1 MSKNEKEINDNINGQ
16 PIVPDE
22 PFEIVP
28 DKPKEEIVPD
38 EPTVIVP
45 DEPQTKQPVVEDAPK
60 GGFVEDFKRRIR
72 EIKTTRWIRFGI
84 VAATFFAWV
93 AWLGNWW
100 VAPWIILLFD
110 IYITG
115 YIPFTWW
122 KKSKSSFVRNVMSWV
137 DAIVYAVVLVY
148 FVFAFVG
155 QNYQIPSSSL
165 EKSLLVGDYL
175 WVNKMAYGPRVPQTP
190 IHFPLVQ
197 NTFPILNCK
206 SYIEKPQ
213 FEYHRLKGY
222 RKIERGDIVVFNYP
236 AGDTVCT
243 KVANPDYYTLV
254 KMFGR
259 DAVRSN
265 RVPMG
270 DVGEVIYR
278 PVDRRDN
285 YVKRCVGLPGERI
298 LIKGGVIYNNGV
310 PMPQPKN
317 VQNNYYIQTKHDA
330 LTANFW
336 DELGVAADDRK
347 MYSPQPAEYEA
358 LRQCGFVFNEDGTL
372 PPIYL
377 VPLTDEMF
385 AKVKANPNIAFTFR
399 ASDLDYGEMFP
410 EEVSKGWT
418 CYNYGGQGGLWI
430 PRKGAKIALNETAW
444 KTYNRCIRN
453 YEGHHEAYF
462 DGTNVI
468 IDGKPAKDY
477 TFTMD
482 YYFMMGD
489 NRDNS
494 LDSRFWGFVPEDHIV
509 GTPMFILI
517 SFDKDRPLFNGKI
530 RWNRIFRS
538 ANPDK

>member
-1 MSKNEKEINDNINGQ
+1 MRNNDNEEVKIQITDGNA
-16 PIVPDE
+16 DE
-22 PFEIVP
+22 QALVTVTDETTVTDDIEEMAL
-28 DKPKEEIVPD
+28 EEIPA
-38 EPTVIVP
+38 EP
-45 DEPQTKQPVVEDAPK
+45 EPEAK
-60 GGFVEDFKRRIR
+60 GFVADFKRRIR

-84 VAATFFAWV
+84 VAVIFFAWV

-122 KKSKSSFVRNVMSWV
+122 KRSKLGWVKSIMSWV

-206 SYIEKPQ
+206 SYLDKPQ
-213 FEYHRLKGY
+213 FAYHRLKGY
-222 RKIERGDIVVFNYP
+222 RKVERGDIVVFNFP

-243 KVANPDYYTLV
+243 KVANPDYYSLV

-259 DAVRSN
+259 TAVHN
-265 RVPMG
+265 NKEQFG
-270 DVGEVIYR
+270 DVIYR

-298 LIKGGVIYNNGV
+298 MIKNGIIYNNGV

-317 VQNNYYIQTKHDA
+317 VQNNYYIQAKNNT
-330 LTANFW
+330 LTPAFW
-336 DELGVAADDRK
+336 DELGVALDDR
-347 MYSPQPAEYEA
+347 MLYTPQPEEYEV
-358 LRQCGFVFNEDGTL
+358 LRMIGFVFNEDGTI
-372 PPIYL
+372 PPIYR
-377 VPLTDEMF
+377 VPLTADMYT
-385 AKVKANPNIAFTFR
+385 KVKANPNIVFTYQ
-399 ASDLDYGEMFP
+399 ASDAEYGEMFP
-410 EEVSKGWT
+410 EGVSKGWT
-418 CYNYGGQGGLWI
+418 CYNYGAGGIWI
-430 PRKGAKIALNETAW
+430 PRKGGKVRLDAKAW
-444 KTYNRCIRN
+444 ATYNRCIRN
-453 YEGHHEAYF
+453 YEGHTDAYF

-468 IDGKPAKDY
+468 IDGRPATEY
-477 TFTMD
+477 TFQMD
-482 YYFMMGD
+482 YYFMVGD

-517 SFDKDRPLFNGKI
+517 SFDKDRTLANGKI
-530 RWNRIFRS
+530 RWNRMFRS

>member
-1 MSKNEKEINDNINGQ
+1 MSKNS
-16 PIVPDE
+16 
-22 PFEIVP
+22 
-28 DKPKEEIVPD
+28 KEEIENKEEKQKIIGDWPNNEYYD
-38 EPTVIVP
+38 ER
-45 DEPQTKQPVVEDAPK
+45 EPAKPAPK
-60 GGFVEDFKRRIR
+60 LPFKEDFLRRIR
-72 EIKTTRWIRFGI
+72 ETKTTRWIRFGI
-84 VAATFFAWV
+84 VAAIFFGWV

-122 KKSKSSFVRNVMSWV
+122 KRSKHRWVRSVMSWV

-197 NTFPILNCK
+197 NTFPIINCK

-213 FEYHRLKGY
+213 FAYHRLKGY
-222 RKIERGDIVVFNYP
+222 RKIERGDIVVFNFP

-243 KVANPDYYTLV
+243 KVSNPDYYTLV

-259 DAVRSN
+259 AAVHSQKN
-265 RVPMG
+265 QFG
-270 DVGEVIYR
+270 DVIYR

-285 YVKRCVGLPGERI
+285 YVKRCVGLPGERFM
-298 LIKGGVIYNNGV
+298 IKNGIIYNDGK
-310 PMPQPKN
+310 PMRQPKN
-317 VQNNYYIQTKHDA
+317 IQYNYYVQAKSGV
-330 LTANFW
+330 LTPAFW
-336 DELGVAADDRK
+336 DDLGVSVDDR
-347 MYSPQPAEYEA
+347 MSYVPQPQEYDV
-358 LRQCGFVFNEDGTL
+358 LRMLGFVFNEDGTI
-372 PPIYL
+372 PPIYR
-377 VPLTDEMF
+377 VPLTAEMYS
-385 AKVKANPNIAFTFR
+385 KVAADPRVVFTYQ
-399 ASDLDYGEMFP
+399 ASDSEYGDMFP
-410 EEVSKGWT
+410 EGVSKGWT
-418 CYNYGGQGGLWI
+418 GYNYGGSGGIWI
-430 PRKGAKIALNETAW
+430 PRKGKKVRLNATSWAI
-444 KTYNRCIRN
+444 YHRCIRN
-453 YEGHHEAYF
+453 YEGHIDAYF
-462 DGTNVI
+462 DGKNVI
-468 IDGKPAKDY
+468 IDGKPAEEY
-477 TFTMD
+477 TFEMD

-517 SFDKDRPLFNGKI
+517 SFDKDKPLSNGKI
-530 RWNRIFRS
+530 RFNRMFRS